1 MGWKE
6 EGQKVYER
14 CNEEQRTFLDKK
26 LRREADDLYE
36 METGRLRRLFAL
48 NQQPDSPVNNRLLV
62 FTLIWQI
69 FLKILSEELA
79 PPEGNIRG
87 VWYGKT
93 DPLYTRHGLY
103 EHGLMA
109 DDGYEAF
116 LTRYS
121 RQLGTVRMLDDS
133 GAKVAYVTDLT
144 EDALQAFVKLAIF
157 KYAVFKFKDPNAGY
171 RIIGEKAASRIL
183 TVEKQGLF
191 DRFCEKYA
199 DKYKMSAFASE
210 GEPSLLAAEHFA
222 RRLLQKKIRRVV
234 IAALTDYDPWG
245 FNIAFS
251 LGEKLGYFGIEATTT
266 HITSLGLW
274 TAEVLRRQSYPLEF
288 PEGSSHWEEVD
299 RWFRETGGING
310 QKRAIHLNVADDA
323 KVDRAVADWWK
334 ANKPTLAAVGI

>member
-14 CNEEQRTFLDKK
+14 CNEEQRSYLDHKI
-26 LRREADDLYE
+26 RREADDLYE
-36 METGRLRRLFAL
+36 METGRLRRMFAL
-48 NQQPDSPVNNRLLV
+48 KSDADSPVNNRLLV
-62 FTLIWQI
+62 CTLIWQV
-69 FLKILSEELA
+69 FLKILSEEL
-79 PPEGNIRG
+79 PPPAGNIRG
-87 VWYGKT
+87 VWYSRT

-103 EHGLMA
+103 DHGLMA

-121 RQLGTVRMLDDS
+121 RQLGTVPMLDDT
-133 GAKVAYVTDLT
+133 GAKVSYVTDLT
-144 EDALQAFVKLAIF
+144 EDALQAFVERAIF
-157 KYAVFKFKDPNAGY
+157 RYAVFKFKDPNAGY

-191 DRFCEKYA
+191 DRFCKKYA

-210 GEPSLLAAEHFA
+210 GHPSLLAAEHFA

-245 FNIAFS
+245 FAIAFA

-266 HITSLGLW
+266 HITSLDLW
-274 TAEVLRRQSYPLEF
+274 TPEVLRRQSYPLEF
-288 PEGSSHWEEVD
+288 PENSGHWTEVD
-299 RWFRETGGING
+299 NWFKATGGIDG
-310 QKRAIHLNVADDA
+310 QKRAIHLNVAEDA
-323 KVDRAVADWWK
+323 RVDRAVANWWK
-334 ANKPTLAAVGI
+334 ANKPTLQAVGV